1 MHHIKELKKL
11 PPSIKK
17 TETVKIL
24 RQVTRSASA
33 LGELKG
39 SAKAI
44 PGTAML
50 INLIVLQEAKDS
62 SNVKTVFTTQ
72 DELFDILSVNG
83 GLSPQIQE
91 IINYRKAIFLG
102 HKRLKQN
109 NYISIKDIEDIQK
122 IIVKNNKGIR
132 DITPKTSDNSALLD
146 LLSNMIEYSRIHKS
160 ELSPLIDLAILHY
173 QFESIH
179 PFYEGNARTGRV
191 LAVLYLMANNLLDI
205 PILFLTSYINENI
218 EGYHNS
224 LNKVSKTDEWE
235 DWILYVLKG
244 IETVSIKT
252 IKKINLIKNLLDE
265 TARVTQKKAPEIY
278 RKELV
283 ELLFEQPYIK
293 IDSVIYSL
301 GVERKAASRYLTKLE
316 KIGVL
321 KSQKVGR
328 EKIYLN
334 TKLLETLKVY

>member
-1 MHHIKELKKL
+1 
-11 PPSIKK
+11 
-17 TETVKIL
+17 
-24 RQVTRSASA
+24 
-33 LGELKG
+33 
-39 SAKAI
+39 
-44 PGTAML
+44 
-50 INLIVLQEAKDS
+50 
-62 SNVKTVFTTQ
+62 
-72 DELFDILSVNG
+72 
-83 GLSPQIQE
+83 
-91 IINYRKAIFLG
+91 
-102 HKRLKQN
+102 
-109 NYISIKDIEDIQK
+109 
-122 IIVKNNKGIR
+122 
-132 DITPKTSDNSALLD
+132 
-146 LLSNMIEYSRIHKS
+146 MIEYSRIHKS
-160 ELSPLIDLAILHY
+160 ELSPLINLAILHY

-218 EGYHNS
+218 EGYHN
-224 LNKVSKTDEWE
+224 LLDKVSKTDDWE

-252 IKKINLIKNLLDE
+252 IEKINLIKNLLDE
-265 TARVTQKKAPEIY
+265 TARVTQKKAPKIY
-278 RKELV
+278 RKELI
-283 ELLFEQPYIK
+283 ELLFEHPYIK
-293 IDSVIYSL
+293 IDSVIDSL